1 LGYAKMGSFGRLSGR
16 SILVVEDEPL
26 IAIGLKVLLEDEGAG
41 VEIASNPRD
50 ALRLADET
58 HFSAAIL
65 DFGSAGSESAP
76 LCRALKAYAIPFMFY
91 TGYHDVHES
100 SSGPPIVTKPASSEK
115 LIATI
120 AGLLDPPLHPASPS
134 IAIEVV

>member
-1 LGYAKMGSFGRLSGR
+1 MGYAKMGSFGRLSGR

-26 IAIGLKVLLEDEGAG
+26 IAIGLKALLEDEGAD
-41 VEIASNPRD
+41 VDIASNPRD

-65 DFGSAGSESAP
+65 DFGSAGSEDAP
-76 LCRALKAYAIPFMFY
+76 LCRTLKAYAIPFMFY

-115 LIATI
+115 LITTI
-120 AGLLDPPLHPASPS
+120 AGLLDLPLQPAQAR
-134 IAIEVV
+134 ITIEAV

>member
-1 LGYAKMGSFGRLSGR
+1 MTISAAPPRLQPWRQLGYAKMGSFGRLSGR

-26 IAIGLKVLLEDEGAG
+26 IAIGLKALLEDEGAG
-41 VEIASNPRD
+41 VEIASNPCD
-50 ALRLADET
+50 ALRLTDET

-100 SSGPPIVTKPASSEK
+100 SSGPPRDETCDQRKVDNNDCRAS
-115 LIATI
+115 
-120 AGLLDPPLHPASPS
+120 
-134 IAIEVV
+134 